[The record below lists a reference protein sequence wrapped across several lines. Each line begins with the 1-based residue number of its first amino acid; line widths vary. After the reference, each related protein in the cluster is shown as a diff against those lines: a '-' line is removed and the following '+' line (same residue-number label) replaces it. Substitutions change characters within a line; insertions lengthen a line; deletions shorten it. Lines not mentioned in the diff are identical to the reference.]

1 MNSNQIGFCKGFRT
15 ANHVLTIKTLIGKYL
30 SENKKL
36 YFCFVNFRKTYDS
49 TWHEALFKKLLGY
62 EVSTNS
68 VSFLRNIYETTKL
81 HLHLQ
86 GCKISPILFSLLV
99 NDINEI
105 LDVNFCHP
113 VFLDNIKLSNLLY
126 SVIIYSNIWNKNKPT
141 KLFR

>member
-1 MNSNQIGFCKGFRT
+1 MIVYGMK
-15 ANHVLTIKTLIGKYL
+15 HYL
-30 SENKKL
+30 
-36 YFCFVNFRKTYDS
+36 
-49 TWHEALFKKLLGY
+49 KKLLGY

-126 SVIIYSNIWNKNKPT
+126 SIIIYSNI
-141 KLFR
+141 